1 MRRVLLGLGL
11 AAVAVAAVALWRAQR
26 GEPAEHAYVLTPKTA
41 VWSRLA
47 VVREPLAELQYG
59 ERLAVLER
67 RAEHARVRT
76 ARGVTGWIE
85 LRHLMPEETWQR
97 ATALRDEAA
106 RLVVHARGATKVR
119 TNVRLE
125 PGRDGTLIFQFLP
138 ETKVEIVARRVAEW
152 TQPARAA
159 AGEPGE
165 ASEPP
170 ARREDWLLVRG
181 IAGDNREVAGWVLGR
196 FLTPDYPEALRDYAG
211 AIRFVAWFPLAET
224 PGETGPRPTWLAA
237 GVSGPEGQ
245 ACDFTLLRVYTWNA
259 ARARYETAFVESNLC
274 GKLPLRVTPA
284 ARDDAQG
291 RASFAFTAVG
301 RRGEDEPREY
311 TLRQNIVRRVRK

>member
-1 MRRVLLGLGL
+1 MRKAYLGIA
-11 AAVAVAAVALWRAQR
+11 AAVMAAVALWVFTR
-26 GEPAEHAYVLTPKTA
+26 GGPVEHVYVLTPKTA

-59 ERLAVLER
+59 ERLEVLER

-76 ARGVTGWIE
+76 EAGVSGWIE
-85 LRHLMPEETWQR
+85 QRHLMPAETWQR
-97 ATALRDEAA
+97 AAALREEAGKLA
-106 RLVVHARGATKVR
+106 LQASGSTKVR

-125 PGRDGTLIFQFLP
+125 PGREGTVIFQFLP
-138 ETKVEIVARRVAEW
+138 DTKVEIVARRVAEW
-152 TQPARAA
+152 TQASRGGGSEE
-159 AGEPGE
+159 GEPG
-165 ASEPP
+165 AAA

-181 IAGDNREVAGWVLGR
+181 IAGDRREVAGWVLGR

-211 AIRFVAWFPLAET
+211 VNRFVGWFRLADM

-245 ACDFTLLRVYTWNA
+245 ACDFTLLRVYTWNGK
-259 ARARYETAFVESNLC
+259 RARYETAYVESDLC
-274 GKLPLRVTPA
+274 GKLPVRVTPA
-284 ARDDAQG
+284 ARGDAQG

-301 RRGEDEPREY
+301 RRGEGEPREY